1 MKFVSLALL
10 SAVLC
15 SALPVAAS
23 DHSRRRPT
31 STKTISKRASVSKRT
46 SRTKPQ
52 SQRAID
58 NVRATQIQTALI
70 KAGYLSGQP
79 SGHWDAASQ
88 AAMEKLQADNRWQT
102 KLVPDSR
109 ALIKLGLGPGSGPS
123 EPPATPS
130 GSVASTQPETLQSDT
145 LTLDHQ

>member
-1 MKFVSLALL
+1 MKFVALALL
-10 SAVLC
+10 SAVIC
-15 SALPVAAS
+15 SALPAAAS
-23 DHSRRRPT
+23 DQSRRRPT
-31 STKTISKRASVSKRT
+31 SAKAISKRASVSKRT

-58 NVRATQIQTALI
+58 DVRATQIQTALI

-88 AAMEKLQADNRWQT
+88 AAMEKLQSDNRWQT

-109 ALIKLGLGPGSGPS
+109 ALIKLGLGPGPGPGES
-123 EPPATPS
+123 PVAPS
-130 GSVASTQPETLQSDT
+130 GSVASAQPRALAP
-145 LTLDHQ
+145 DHE